1 MRRFVLAVAGMFAV
15 CAAWGQEGSRFH
27 VSTALG
33 TGVALNEPA
42 SVPAVWRVTGNYAVS
57 PRFSVGIG
65 SGVSVYEKALVPLF
79 AEAGMLL
86 TRPRRVTPYVGF
98 AGGYAFAPSRE
109 AKGGAMFSP
118 AVGVRCTLRGRGAL
132 FLEAGCEWQRLE
144 RLREY
149 EGRYLS
155 AAFAEK
161 LRHTTLLLKIGFL
174 L

>member
-1 MRRFVLAVAGMFAV
+1 MRGLVLAAAGLFAA
-15 CAAWGQEGSRFH
+15 CAAWGQDGSRFH

-33 TGVALNEPA
+33 MGVALGEPA
-42 SVPAVWRVTGNYAVS
+42 STPVVWRVTGSYDVS

-65 SGVSVYEKALVPLF
+65 TGLSFYEKALVPLF
-79 AEAGMLL
+79 ADARLLL
-86 TRPRRVTPYVGF
+86 TRPRRFTPYVGF

-109 AKGGAMFSP
+109 ANGGLMLSP
-118 AVGVRCTLRGRGAL
+118 SVGVQYALRGRSVL

-161 LRHTTLLLKIGFL
+161 LRHYTLLLKAGFRF
-174 L
+174 